1 MHYIFLFK
9 QASIMHVPIN
19 HTLLFQKA
27 NDLAT
32 KMSEII
38 NINNGQLTQCKNCH
52 NINLKTTLWRKAR
65 F

>member
-1 MHYIFLFK
+1 
-9 QASIMHVPIN
+9 MHVPIN

-38 NINNGQLTQCKNCH
+38 NINNS
-52 NINLKTTLWRKAR
+52 
-65 F
+65 